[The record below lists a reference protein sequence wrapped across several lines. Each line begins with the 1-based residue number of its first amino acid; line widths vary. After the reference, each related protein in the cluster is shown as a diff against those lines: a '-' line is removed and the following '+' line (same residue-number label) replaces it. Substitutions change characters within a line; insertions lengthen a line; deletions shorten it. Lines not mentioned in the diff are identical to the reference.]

1 LIVERLV
8 QLRAMECER
17 FELSISPSSRSTVAR
32 SRLLRP
38 VTSGPVGE
46 CAFAQGP
53 LDGGAAAIRRSAW
66 QSQYYEQ
73 LRAAG
78 KPGQV
83 AVIAAIPKL
92 LEAVCSEAT
101 HRQTLGA
108 DLSAS

>member
-1 LIVERLV
+1 
-8 QLRAMECER
+8 MECER

-38 VTSGPVGE
+38 VTVWTRWGMRV
-46 CAFAQGP
+46 CARP

-92 LEAVCSEAT
+92 LEAVWNEAT